1 MAELSAV
8 SAVPLRRMSPY
19 SDYCACRTI
28 VVDRSDLR
36 VTLLIVTMRFAL
48 CQFAFWAFRVY
59 PFCQLSHVSILQR
72 TPAGFCAVVEKRGKK
87 TRARISCPYP
97 YLCISE
103 SLLAVRPVQPPQPV
117 RRNAPRQFRLM
128 ALACLSPR
136 LVQSA
141 SRSPVPAAPVSGSTP
156 AGACRFRCE

>member
-48 CQFAFWAFRVY
+48 CQFAFWAFHIY
-59 PFCQLSHVSILQR
+59 PFCQLDHVSTLATHASR
-72 TPAGFCAVVEKRGKK
+72 FLCHREKEWKK
-87 TRARISCPYP
+87 RYGHEFRARK
-97 YLCISE
+97 
-103 SLLAVRPVQPPQPV
+103 
-117 RRNAPRQFRLM
+117 
-128 ALACLSPR
+128 
-136 LVQSA
+136 
-141 SRSPVPAAPVSGSTP
+141 PVPASVKA
-156 AGACRFRCE
+156 R